1 MRTLAALL
9 MCPALVGSVMMTAQ
23 TATAQTPPAPANI
36 TVGAPIYDAKGGDV
50 GTVDSLAGDNV
61 VVSTGTQKVTLSK
74 AAFAQWPKGLTIA
87 MTRDE
92 LNAAAQQAAA
102 QNAQALASALV
113 AGAEVHSV
121 GGSAVLGTVKT
132 IEAEQVLVTTTK
144 GDVNIPKSAFVMGPA
159 GLSVGFSAEQFEA
172 AVAQATKPAA

>member
-1 MRTLAALL
+1 
-9 MCPALVGSVMMTAQ
+9 MCSALVGSVAMTALPAIAQ
-23 TATAQTPPAPANI
+23 APSAQATI

-50 GTVDSLAGDNV
+50 GTVDSVVGDNV

-92 LNAAAQQAAA
+92 LNAAADQAKA
-102 QNAQALASALV
+102 QNAQALTDALA
-113 AGAEVHSV
+113 AGTDVHGSGGAKV
-121 GGSAVLGTVKT
+121 GVIKS
-132 IEAEQVLVTTTK
+132 IEGEQVLVTTPK
-144 GDVNIPKSAFVMGPA
+144 GDVSIPKNSFAMGA
-159 GLSVGFSAEQFEA
+159 SGLSIGLSAEQFEA